1 MGKNGEMVFVEV
13 FGLEVS
19 LSQERERCSGNGRP
33 KKGWDAGGRD
43 RDVHRARSVSLRT
56 KM

>member
-1 MGKNGEMVFVEV
+1 MWEREKLGRLPFVEV
-13 FGLEVS
+13 FGLEV
-19 LSQERERCSGNGRP
+19 RCSGNGRP
-33 KKGWDAGGRD
+33 KKGWEAGGRD